1 MLKIKVDEKDYLL
14 QFKFNS
20 FRHMKNI
27 ELPTQTSENPKPFE
41 MMAFLADLFFGAMNW
56 KSDKFYDRNE
66 TDEILE
72 QYLMTNEMETF
83 VNSLMLELEE
93 SGFFKGAT
101 KVSENSV
108 AKRGRPSKN
117 EKLS

>member
-27 ELPTQTSENPKPFE
+27 ELPSQTVENPKPFE

-56 KSDKFYDRNE
+56 KNDKFYDKDE
-66 TDEILE
+66 TDDILE
-72 QYLMTNEMETF
+72 KYLTTNEMESF
-83 VNSLMLELEE
+83 VNSLMNELEG

-101 KVSENSV
+101 KVGENVV
-108 AKRGRPSKN
+108 AKKGRPSKN